1 MRWIR
6 PLFFSA
12 VLLSFGATLILAAE
26 TLSIWVGPGTTDIEF
41 AGVTVRVE
49 TNADVIVSLSGV
61 DGQVTGQVSTAPGTR
76 SARVTITI
84 ADDPDRVIFDG
95 RVVAPVWFA
104 DYLPQETGR
113 GEQ

>member
-1 MRWIR
+1 MRLIR
-6 PLFFSA
+6 PFFFTA
-12 VLLSFGATLILAAE
+12 ILLALGATLLFAAE
-26 TLSIWVGPGTTDIEF
+26 TLSIWIGPGTTDIEF

-49 TNADVIVSLSGV
+49 TNADVIVYLSAS
-61 DGQVTGQVSTAPGTR
+61 DGQVVGQVSTAPGTR
-76 SARVTITI
+76 SATVTII
-84 ADDPDRVIFDG
+84 LADDPSRIIFDG

>member
-12 VLLSFGATLILAAE
+12 IFLALGATLIFAAE
-26 TLSIWVGPGTTDIEF
+26 TLSVWVSPGTTDIEF

-49 TNADVIVSLSGV
+49 TNADVIVYLSAS
-61 DGQVTGQVSTAPGTR
+61 DGQVVGQVSTAPGVR
-76 SARVTITI
+76 SATVTISVVE
-84 ADDPDRVIFDG
+84 DPSRVIFDG

>member
-6 PLFFSA
+6 PLFLA
-12 VLLSFGATLILAAE
+12 VILLAVGATLIFAAE
-26 TLSIWVGPGTTDIEF
+26 TLSIWVGPGTTDIDF

-49 TNADVIVSLSGV
+49 TSADVIVYLSAN
-61 DGQVTGQVSTAPGTR
+61 DGQVSGRVSTAPGTR
-76 SARVTITI
+76 SATVTIII
-84 ADDPDRVIFDG
+84 ADDPERVIFDG

-104 DYLPQETGR
+104 DYLPHETGR